1 MLSKELSLLA
11 AASFP
16 LLVAQLPWPT
26 RGLREEEKTLGR
38 ETGTPERR
46 VETVVPP
53 YAPPPT
59 PGRERARAALGAWAA
74 SAGARLGAL
83 GLEMLSTAGICPIR
97 KSAGCGVCVAV
108 NPYLIPAAIPV
119 C

>member
-53 YAPPPT
+53 YAPPPQ
-59 PGRERARAALGAWAA
+59 PRAGKE
-74 SAGARLGAL
+74 L
-83 GLEMLSTAGICPIR
+83 GLPLVRGQPVLGLGWEHWGWRCSALREFALSENLPVV
-97 KSAGCGVCVAV
+97 GCAW
-108 NPYLIPAAIPV
+108 L
-119 C
+119 